1 MATVSIRNVDDRI
14 MELLRV
20 QAARHGRSAAAA
32 ARAILVDALHEPAE
46 GPNLGE
52 AIVARFGELGG
63 VELDL
68 DRPSVR
74 GGEDALEEGPD
85 AGQELGGP
93 GAVHGMA
100 GALDR
105 DERGIWH

>member
-1 MATVSIRNVDDRI
+1 
-14 MELLRV
+14 MEQLRV
-20 QAARHGRSAAAA
+20 QAARHGRSAAAE
-32 ARAILVDALHEPAE
+32 ARAILVDALREPAE
-46 GPNLGE
+46 GPNLCQ

-85 AGQELGGP
+85 GGQELGGP

-105 DERGIWH
+105 DERGIGH